1 MKKVEKVMFSIE
13 EIVGDIITYDVIQE
27 KNGIKTI
34 IAKDVEDLDAAERIK
49 GLFFKVSQVKDYS
62 FFNK

>member
-62 FFNK
+62 LFG

>member
-49 GLFFKVSQVKDYS
+49 DLYFKVSQVKDYS
-62 FFNK
+62 LFG

>member
-49 GLFFKVSQVKDYS
+49 DLYFKVSQVKDYS

>member
-49 GLFFKVSQVKDYS
+49 GLYFKVSQVKDYS
-62 FFNK
+62 LFG